1 MKTRSIPIGVRLTA
15 WYFVFMAVG
24 MLALGWLALAEMK
37 RSIRSTVD
45 EQLADRMKGVQELI
59 IQNATA
65 RSGDALVGDLTK
77 HSQLETEETLL
88 QVRDESGNWIF
99 QSPWLRYHPLPD
111 SLEPTAAGPFAD
123 VKVAKSPLRVMTATI
138 AAGGHTYRVQAAVE
152 MDDFYAAVSRFRH
165 VLLILVPVLLGAAS
179 AAGHWMS
186 RKALAPV
193 DRITKAA
200 QDINYHN
207 LSARVVVP
215 SSGDELNRLAETFNA
230 MLERIETSIKRT
242 TRFTADAS
250 HELRTPIAIMRT
262 RAELALRRPR
272 TEAEYRDTL
281 GKLHEELVR
290 TSELVERLMLLART
304 DSGIDL
310 LHRDR
315 VDLTCTAR
323 EALKNIE
330 PLIEERKLTM
340 QVDIAERVVWSEG
353 DPQLLRQLFVIL
365 LDNAVKYTP
374 APGKVSVSLSTT
386 DDHAV
391 FAVFDTGIGIEASE
405 LKNVFDRFYR
415 ADEAR
420 SRESGGAGLGLAI
433 GLWIA
438 EAHGG
443 SIVAKSTPGAG
454 SEFRVLLPLLK
465 TENQSAG
472 AASPNPKSVCRT

>member
-1 MKTRSIPIGVRLTA
+1 MKTRPIPIGVRLTA

-59 IQNATA
+59 VQNATA
-65 RSGDALVGDLTK
+65 RSGNALSGDLTK

-88 QVRDESGNWIF
+88 QVRDENGNWIF
-99 QSPWLRYHPLPD
+99 QSPWLKYHPLPD
-111 SLEPTAAGPFAD
+111 STAHVSGPFAN
-123 VKVAKSPLRVMTATI
+123 VKVAKSPLRVMTAAI
-138 AAGGHTYRVQAAVE
+138 AAGGHTYTVQAAVE
-152 MDDFYAAVSRFRH
+152 MDDFHAAVGRFRH

-207 LSARVVVP
+207 MSARVVVP
-215 SSGDELNRLAETFNA
+215 TSGDELNRLAETFNA
-230 MLERIETSIKRT
+230 MLERIERSLKRI

-281 GKLHEELVR
+281 GQLHQELVR
-290 TSELVERLMLLART
+290 TSELVEKLMLLART
-304 DSGIDL
+304 DSGINL
-310 LHRDR
+310 LHRAQ
-315 VDLTCTAR
+315 VDLTSTAH

-340 QVDIAERVVWSEG
+340 QADVSQQAVWSDG
-353 DPQLLRQLFVIL
+353 DPQFLRQLFLIL

-374 APGKVSVSLSTT
+374 APGKVSVSLRATK
-386 DDHAV
+386 DRAV
-391 FAVFDTGIGIEASE
+391 FTVSDTGIGIEASE
-405 LKNVFDRFYR
+405 LKNIFDRFYR
-415 ADEAR
+415 ADQAR
-420 SRESGGAGLGLAI
+420 SRESGGEGLGLAI

-443 SIVAKSTPGAG
+443 SIAAKSTPGAG
-454 SEFRVLLPLLK
+454 SEFCVFLPLSKAETL
-465 TENQSAG
+465 SAS
-472 AASPNPKSVCRT
+472 ASSTKPNPV